1 MNSLL
6 SFTPTILAWLLCYAI
21 HSSVLLGVA
30 MLCQKLGL
38 LKQRNLAEIVWR
50 FALFGGL
57 LTATLQLSLQ
67 LFLQDNWQTP
77 VHNTA
82 SAVIAPTMQPVDNK
96 IEKISVSP
104 APSVELTTITEPLGR
119 DTASATSTLPPAVST
134 SNAIVLS
141 QNINQLASA
150 LLFTWMLYCLL
161 ICIKLALSVRQ
172 LNRLAASMPLIDRA
186 DLNTLVRKLLPTT
199 HSNISIRRNTM
210 WNSPFVCPNGS
221 VCLPDWVLENSDTTQ
236 CHAMLAHEIQHIVRH
251 DSKWRIAQQFIIDI
265 FFFQVLNRYAE
276 RHLSLLAEIAC
287 DQAAQ
292 QVSERKAIAQA
303 LLSCAENILSQKLPA
318 LALPMAQASSLVQRI
333 NLLLDEDYMHNSQQD
348 THKGKLISLST
359 IAMLGLTAVS
369 FSMPTIA
376 LVIPSPEAKTL
387 GISNA
392 NSVTIKELPSAPSSL
407 TASSALDDLKAP
419 QIADN
424 PEQVDSLTNEIPKP
438 HAMAT
443 AATAVLEVEPNQV
456 EQTSATKNNTK
467 PSQQAQLTQA
477 TQAFVNKDY
486 AEALRIYSE
495 LANAGNAEA
504 QALKGEM
511 LWHGDGQPA
520 DSQEAKIWISKAA
533 AQGHLKAQKFLEML
547 VEREKRQSELAL
559 YTQNF
564 DGGKLKWTEQTCPR
578 PMLPT
583 SKFTKETLK
592 LTLEK
597 MNANLDC
604 YNNYISALQLSLA
617 NVSYL
622 PQEIRLIMRSE
633 ELEKSKQLAQ
643 NIFYQSGLQAK
654 AHSEQMLTDFKNAYQ
669 PWYSAQQKTDKFSD
683 IMIAEFSRRE
693 YDRRHFPFVE
703 PETGVRSVITSN
715 NPNFTPVFIPK

>member
-6 SFTPTILAWLLCYAI
+6 SFTPTILAWLLSYAI

-38 LKQRNLAEIVWR
+38 LRQRNLAEIVWR

-67 LFLQDNWQTP
+67 LLLQDNWQAP

-96 IEKISVSP
+96 IEKISVSL
-104 APSVELTTITEPLGR
+104 APSDALPTITKPLVR
-119 DTASATSTLPPAVST
+119 DTASTTPTLPQAAST

-161 ICIKLALSVRQ
+161 ICIKLVLSVRQ
-172 LNRLAASMPLIDRA
+172 LNRLAASMQLIDRA
-186 DLNTLVRKLLPTT
+186 DLNALVQKLLPTT

-265 FFFQVLNRYAE
+265 FFFQVINRYAVKQ
-276 RHLSLLAEIAC
+276 LSLLAEIAC

-292 QVSERKAIAQA
+292 LVSERKVIAQA

-387 GISNA
+387 GINNA
-392 NSVTIKELPSAPSSL
+392 NSATFKELPLVPSSL
-407 TASSALDDLKAP
+407 AASSAVDDLKAP
-419 QIADN
+419 QIPDN
-424 PEQVDSLTNEIPKP
+424 SEQVGSLTNEIPKP
-438 HAMAT
+438 DAMAT
-443 AATAVLEVEPNQV
+443 AAATAVLEVEANHT
-456 EQTSATKNNTK
+456 EQTSATKNTTK

-520 DSQEAKIWISKAA
+520 DTQEAKIWISKAA

-578 PMLPT
+578 PTLPT

-617 NVSYL
+617 NISYL
-622 PQEIRLIMRSE
+622 PSEIRLIMRSE

-643 NIFYQSGLQAK
+643 DIFYQSGLQAK

-669 PWYSAQQKTDKFSD
+669 PWYSAQPKTDKFND
-683 IMIAEFSRRE
+683 IMIAELSRRE
-693 YDRRHFPFVE
+693 FDRRHFPFVE
-703 PETGVRSVITSN
+703 PETGIRIN
-715 NPNFTPVFIPK
+715 MFGPTPKQTTPDK

>member
-1 MNSLL
+1 MLQTT
-6 SFTPTILAWLLCYAI
+6 SFEVTPSEV
-21 HSSVLLGVA
+21 SSSIGASHNDQASFATSNLT
-30 MLCQKLGL
+30 QT
-38 LKQRNLAEIVWR
+38 QR
-50 FALFGGL
+50 
-57 LTATLQLSLQ
+57 S
-67 LFLQDNWQTP
+67 
-77 VHNTA
+77 
-82 SAVIAPTMQPVDNK
+82 APTNNTIAARPSDSHLSISQDIAIENK
-96 IEKISVSP
+96 
-104 APSVELTTITEPLGR
+104 
-119 DTASATSTLPPAVST
+119 T
-134 SNAIVLS
+134 SNAQATDKLWDKK
-141 QNINQLASA
+141 NIS
-150 LLFTWMLYCLL
+150 
-161 ICIKLALSVRQ
+161 LSVATFNFLQGLIIVWLLYSLFVISKIAFSIRY
-172 LNRLAASMPLIDRA
+172 LNRLASEMPTITRA
-186 DLNTLVRKLLPTT
+186 DFQRLLQQHLPT
-199 HSNISIRRNTM
+199 SYDRIKIRKSSH
-210 WNSPFVCPNGS
+210 WSSPFVCPNNTICIPS
-221 VCLPDWVLENSDTTQ
+221 WALTQ
-236 CHAMLAHEIQHIVRH
+236 LNAMQCEAMLVHELTHVTRR
-251 DSKWRIAQQFIIDI
+251 DYLWRIVNQLVVEI
-265 FFFQVLNRYAE
+265 FFFQILNSYVAKK
-276 RHLSLLAEIAC
+276 LSLLAEIAC

-292 QVSERKAIAQA
+292 KLSETNAMAEA
-303 LLSCAENILSQKLPA
+303 LLSCAEISLSQKLPA

-407 TASSALDDLKAP
+407 TASSAVDDLKAP

-424 PEQVDSLTNEIPKP
+424 SEQVDSLTNEIPKP

-443 AATAVLEVEPNQV
+443 AAATAVLEVKANHT

-533 AQGHLKAQKFLEML
+533 VQGHLKAQKFLEML

-559 YTQNF
+559 YMQNF

>member
-1 MNSLL
+1 
-6 SFTPTILAWLLCYAI
+6 
-21 HSSVLLGVA
+21 
-30 MLCQKLGL
+30 
-38 LKQRNLAEIVWR
+38 
-50 FALFGGL
+50 
-57 LTATLQLSLQ
+57 
-67 LFLQDNWQTP
+67 
-77 VHNTA
+77 
-82 SAVIAPTMQPVDNK
+82 
-96 IEKISVSP
+96 
-104 APSVELTTITEPLGR
+104 
-119 DTASATSTLPPAVST
+119 
-134 SNAIVLS
+134 
-141 QNINQLASA
+141 
-150 LLFTWMLYCLL
+150 
-161 ICIKLALSVRQ
+161 
-172 LNRLAASMPLIDRA
+172 
-186 DLNTLVRKLLPTT
+186 
-199 HSNISIRRNTM
+199 
-210 WNSPFVCPNGS
+210 
-221 VCLPDWVLENSDTTQ
+221 
-236 CHAMLAHEIQHIVRH
+236 
-251 DSKWRIAQQFIIDI
+251 
-265 FFFQVLNRYAE
+265 
-276 RHLSLLAEIAC
+276 
-287 DQAAQ
+287 
-292 QVSERKAIAQA
+292 
-303 LLSCAENILSQKLPA
+303 
-318 LALPMAQASSLVQRI
+318 
-333 NLLLDEDYMHNSQQD
+333 MHNSQQN

-376 LVIPSPEAKTL
+376 LVIPSPKAKTL
-387 GISNA
+387 GINNA
-392 NSVTIKELPSAPSSL
+392 NSATIKELPLAPSRL
-407 TASSALDDLKAP
+407 AASSAVDDLKSP

-424 PEQVDSLTNEIPKP
+424 SEQVDSLTNEIPKP

-443 AATAVLEVEPNQV
+443 AAATAVLEVEGNHV
-456 EQTSATKNNTK
+456 EQTSATKNTTK

-547 VEREKRQSELAL
+547 VEREKRHSELAL

-578 PMLPT
+578 PTLPT
-583 SKFTKETLK
+583 SKFTKEILK
-592 LTLEK
+592 LALEK

-622 PQEIRLIMRSE
+622 PQEIRLIMRSD

-654 AHSEQMLTDFKNAYQ
+654 AHSEQMLTEFKNAYQ
-669 PWYSAQQKTDKFSD
+669 PWYSAQRNEDKDKFHHQ
-683 IMIAEFSRRE
+683 MINERSRGN
-693 YDRRHFPFVE
+693 YDRVFPFVE
-703 PETGVRSVITSN
+703 PETGVRSVITSS